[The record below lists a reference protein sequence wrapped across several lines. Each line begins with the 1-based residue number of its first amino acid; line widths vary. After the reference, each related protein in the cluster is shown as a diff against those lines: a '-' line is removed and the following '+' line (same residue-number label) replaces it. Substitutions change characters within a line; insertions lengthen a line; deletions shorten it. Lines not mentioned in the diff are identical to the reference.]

1 MSQPQQEVTIAD
13 LAIDNLSRQVAVLT
27 RDLALKDA
35 RVQQLESFIRA
46 NAEVLGLEVEGQS
59 RVQEAPA
66 EDSQVKQPRTNRVNG
81 QASPKVS
88 AKG

>member
-35 RVQQLESFIRA
+35 RVQQLEGFIRA
-46 NAEVLGLEVEGQS
+46 NAEVLGLQVEGQGPS
-59 RVQEAPA
+59 QEAQA